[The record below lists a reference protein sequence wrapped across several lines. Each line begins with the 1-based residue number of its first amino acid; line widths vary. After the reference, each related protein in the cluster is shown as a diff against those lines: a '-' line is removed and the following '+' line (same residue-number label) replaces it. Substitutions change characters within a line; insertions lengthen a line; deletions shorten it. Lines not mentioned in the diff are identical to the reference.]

1 MKRLLLALVLA
12 SSSLACP
19 GAQTGPPNTVLSGT
33 AKGTFGGE
41 PETFKTEG
49 EAVEHYR
56 KALEDSKGVSMKAIY
71 GAFGIVGDTDKPDES
86 FTKMAPM
93 MRMFAAHAG
102 AMVKVDRCMGP
113 KLGDTVQRAGYILL
127 YEQGF
132 GFVDTSLIHTD
143 KGWRLLN
150 VKLDFNNDTG
160 ELLKTIPGEYY
171 LSGQQSA
178 SAPPI
183 PAAKPPPTPKA
194 TPAAPLPDWSAF
206 SLVEPDEN
214 GGCTE
219 TIYLVNERA
228 VPTTFDGNI
237 IVNPG
242 ESVRFVHI
250 VAEEWTK
257 NLTRS
262 FKVAGQGSVPVRPVV
277 LKGMAPF
284 PDGK

>member
-1 MKRLLLALVLA
+1 MKRLLLALALA
-12 SSSLACP
+12 SFSPACP
-19 GAQTGPPNTVLSGT
+19 GAQTEPPNTVLSGT
-33 AKGTFGGE
+33 AKGTFTGE

-56 KALEDSKGVSMKAIY
+56 KALEESKGASMKAIY
-71 GAFGIVGDTDKPDES
+71 AAFGIVGDSNVPDES
-86 FTKMAPM
+86 FTRMAPM
-93 MRMFAAHAG
+93 MRTFAAHAG
-102 AMVKVDRCMGP
+102 ALVKVDRCVGP
-113 KLGDTVQRAGYILL
+113 RLGDTVQRAGYILL
-127 YEQGF
+127 YERGF

-150 VKLDFNNDTG
+150 LKLDFNNETA
-160 ELLKTIPGEYY
+160 ELLKAIPGEYY
-171 LSGQQSA
+171 LFGQQNPA
-178 SAPPI
+178 VPPI
-183 PAAKPPPTPKA
+183 PAAKLPPPPTP

-237 IVNPG
+237 LVNPG

-250 VAEEWTK
+250 VAGEWTK

-284 PDGK
+284 PDAP